1 MRNEPRY
8 LPPSPVVERGAVTG
22 EERGAA
28 VAQRAEIPTSALP
41 PLPPGGR
48 PTCFCVRDPQR
59 FCHFVRPLVATPLP
73 RQPYDAYE
81 FYHFLTKF
89 AHFDF
94 CVPRDPSA
102 ITPLSARNFFQINI
116 SPIAAPGRENPKV
129 NVVFCTFSKKCEK
142 NDILTCIFRLKKKL
156 RAFDPIC
163 LLLFFPQKK
172 RGEMHV

>member
-1 MRNEPRY
+1 MGLTIIANETTSIENEYFIIIVTPR
-8 LPPSPVVERGAVTG
+8 PVGARGDANVVERGAVTG
-22 EERGAA
+22 EERGDA

-89 AHFDF
+89 AQFDF

-116 SPIAAPGRENPKV
+116 SPTAAPGRENPKV
-129 NVVFCTFSKKCEK
+129 NVVFCTFSKKNVK
-142 NDILTCIFRLKKKL
+142 KIFNVKKTV
-156 RAFDPIC
+156 F
-163 LLLFFPQKK
+163 
-172 RGEMHV
+172 